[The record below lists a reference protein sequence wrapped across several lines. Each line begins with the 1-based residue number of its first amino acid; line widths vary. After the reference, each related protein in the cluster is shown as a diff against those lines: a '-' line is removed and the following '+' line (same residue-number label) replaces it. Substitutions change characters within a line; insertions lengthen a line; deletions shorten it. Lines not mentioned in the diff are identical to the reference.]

1 MLAIWE
7 TLGVIAQIA
16 IRNLFASRWK
26 TLIVGGIIG
35 FGALLVVVGTSL
47 LDGVDHAM
55 SRSII
60 GSVAGHIQV
69 YSNKSKDDLDVMG
82 GFSLDSGDLSPL
94 EDFAKVRETLLS
106 VPNVE
111 GVVPMGISGALVN
124 SGNTVD
130 QALADLRETAN
141 KRKEGEGGAALD
153 ELYQAEKGHVRQIVS
168 VLSRDFDNVRKV
180 ADERSVS
187 DDEVEVIRKGSSDGF
202 WNGFDRDPF
211 DHLEFLENRVAP
223 LATDADMLQLRYLGT
238 DPTVF
243 AKAFDRMVIV
253 DGTAIPPGQ
262 RGFLFS
268 KYMYEEQVKLKA
280 ARGLDKIKEGRDVKH
295 LTIAKDLDLQ
305 RIVRENTTGVR
316 ELLLQLDA
324 IKTGRFRTRLQGFL
338 HGSED
343 DVGKLLA
350 AFFKMDDA
358 NFDARYKFFY
368 DELSPDLDLYRVRV
382 GDRLTIKAYT
392 KSGYVRSAS
401 LKVYGTYAFKGL
413 ERSPQAGSMNMM
425 DLVSFRELYGFM
437 TADREKEIAQ
447 MRESSGAKEI
457 DRANADAELFGT
469 KDTGADSTPDPAA
482 DAPAAA
488 AGGVAK
494 TAYERPHGKAR
505 HAAAVEKKAG
515 EPPPAGAAAEPPPVA
530 AAAEDHHTRAVGA
543 EDTYDPKDLET
554 GVVLNAAVLVKDEG
568 QIPQTMQAI
577 EQAGQRAGLPLKAVS
592 WQKASGFV
600 GQFAT
605 LMRVVLFTAVLIIFV
620 VALVVINN
628 ALVMATLERVREIGM
643 LRAIGAQ
650 RRFVLSMLVIE
661 AVVVGILF
669 GTLGSALGALILT
682 ILGKRGIPASSDVL
696 TFFFSGPRLYPTV
709 GGQNLVFALVIVLV
723 VSVIS
728 SLYPAWIATRVSP
741 REAMQ
746 SEE

>member
-1 MLAIWE
+1 MRGIGE
-7 TLGVIAQIA
+7 TLAVIAQIA

-35 FGALLVVVGTSL
+35 FGALLVVAGTSL

-60 GSVAGHIQV
+60 GSVTGHIQV

-82 GFSLDSGDLSPL
+82 GFGADPGDIAPLD
-94 EDFAKVRETLLS
+94 DFAKVRETLLS
-106 VPNVE
+106 VPNVQS
-111 GVVPMGISGALVN
+111 VVPMGIAFALVN

-130 QALADLRETAN
+130 QALAELRETAG
-141 KRKEGEGGAALD
+141 KRKSGEGNAAAN
-153 ELYQAEKGHVRQIVS
+153 ELYQAEKGHVRQILT
-168 VLSRDFDNVRKV
+168 VLSADFDNVRKV
-180 ADERSVS
+180 ADERAVS
-187 DDEVEVIRKGSSDGF
+187 DDELQAIRKGSSEDFWKTFDG
-202 WNGFDRDPF
+202 DPF
-211 DHLEFLENRVAP
+211 DHLEFLENKVAP
-223 LATDADMLQLRYLGT
+223 LATDADMIQLRYLGT
-238 DPTVF
+238 DPAAF

-268 KYMYEEQVKLKA
+268 KYTYEEQVKLKA
-280 ARGLDKIKEGRDVKH
+280 ARGLDKIKEGRDVKQ
-295 LTIAKDLDLQ
+295 LEIAKDLDLQ

-324 IKTGRFRTRLQGFL
+324 VKTLRFRTKLQAYL
-338 HGSED
+338 HSEEQ

-350 AFFKMDDA
+350 SFFKMDDG
-358 NFDARYKFFY
+358 NFDERYKYFY
-368 DELSPDLDLYRVRV
+368 AELAPDLELYRVRV

-425 DLVSFRELYGFM
+425 DLVSFRDLYGFM
-437 TADREKEIAQ
+437 TADREKEIAEI
-447 MRESSGAKEI
+447 RESSGAKEI
-457 DRANADAELFGT
+457 DRQNAEAELFGS
-469 KDTGADSTPDPAA
+469 KDTGGDTPEPAA
-482 DAPAAA
+482 TQAPSRA
-488 AGGVAK
+488 AGVVK
-494 TAYERPHGKAR
+494 TAYERPHGAKAEPK
-505 HAAAVEKKAG
+505 AAADEGAPSPSPAT
-515 EPPPAGAAAEPPPVA
+515 EPAVPEP
-530 AAAEDHHTRAVGA
+530 TRHERTVVD
-543 EDTYDPKDLET
+543 DTYDPKDLES
-554 GVVLNAAVLVKDEG
+554 GVVMNVAVLVKDEG
-568 QIPQTMQAI
+568 KIPQTMQAI
-577 EQAGQRAGLPLKAVS
+577 EAAGQRAGLPLKAVS
-592 WQKASGFV
+592 WQQASGFI

-661 AVVVGILF
+661 AVVVGVLF
-669 GTLGSALGALILT
+669 GALGSALGAGILT
-682 ILGKRGIPASSDVL
+682 FFGKHGIPAKTDVL

-723 VSVIS
+723 VSVVS

>member
-1 MLAIWE
+1 MLGIWE
-7 TLGVIAQIA
+7 TLAVIAQIA

-35 FGALLVVVGTSL
+35 FGALLVVAGTSL
-47 LDGVDHAM
+47 VEGVDHAM

-60 GSVAGHIQV
+60 GSVTGHIQV

-82 GFSLDSGDLSPL
+82 GFGADPGDIAPL
-94 EDFAKVRETLLS
+94 EDFAKVRETLLA
-106 VPNVE
+106 VPNVQ
-111 GVVPMGISGALVN
+111 GVVPMGIAFAIVN
-124 SGNTVD
+124 SGNTID
-130 QALADLRETAN
+130 QALGDLRETAG
-141 KRKEGEGGAALD
+141 KRKAGEGAAAGND
-153 ELYQAEKGHVRQIVS
+153 LYQAQKGHVRQILS
-168 VLSRDFDNVRKV
+168 VLSTNFDNVRKV
-180 ADERSVS
+180 ADERAVS
-187 DDEVEVIRKGSSDGF
+187 DEELQALRRGSSEEF
-202 WNGFDRDPF
+202 WKNFDEDPF

-223 LATDADMLQLRYLGT
+223 LATDADMIQLRYLGT
-238 DPTVF
+238 DPAAF

-268 KYMYEEQVKLKA
+268 KYTYEEQVKLKA
-280 ARGLDKIKEGRDVKH
+280 ARGLDKIREGRDAKR

-305 RIVRENTTGVR
+305 RIVRENTNGVR

-324 IKTGRFRTRLQGFL
+324 LKTARFRTKLQAYL
-338 HGSED
+338 HSSEQ

-358 NFDARYKFFY
+358 NFDQRYKFFY
-368 DELSPDLDLYRVRV
+368 AELAPDLQLYRVPV
-382 GDRLTIKAYT
+382 GGRLTIKAYT
-392 KSGYVRSAS
+392 KSGYVRSAN

-425 DLVSFRELYGFM
+425 DLVSFRDLYGFM
-437 TADREKEIAQ
+437 TPDREKEIAQ
-447 MRESSGAKEI
+447 MRESSGAKEVA
-457 DRANADAELFGT
+457 RENADAELFGV
-469 KDTGADSTPDPAA
+469 KDTGGDTAEPVSPDPAA
-482 DAPAAA
+482 KAA
-488 AGGVAK
+488 GVAK
-494 TAYERPHGKAR
+494 TAYERP
-505 HAAAVEKKAG
+505 KAG
-515 EPPPAGAAAEPPPVA
+515 KSHGAAKQEDAVAASPTPAPAGAVPEAVEARPHERTAA
-530 AAAEDHHTRAVGA
+530 D
-543 EDTYDPKDLET
+543 DTYDPRDLET
-554 GVVLNAAVLVKDEG
+554 GVVMNVAVLVKDERK
-568 QIPQTMQAI
+568 IPATMQAI
-577 EQAGQRAGLPLKAVS
+577 EEAGKHTGLPLKAVS
-592 WQKASGFV
+592 WQQASGFI

-661 AVVVGILF
+661 AIVVGILF
-669 GTLGSALGALILT
+669 GALGGGLGALILS
-682 ILGKRGIPASSDVL
+682 ILNKTGIPAKTDVL
-696 TFFFSGPRLYPTV
+696 TFFFSGPRLYPSV
-709 GGQNLVFALVIVLV
+709 GGQNLMFALVIVLV
-723 VSVIS
+723 VSIVS

>member
-1 MLAIWE
+1 MRGIGE
-7 TLGVIAQIA
+7 TLAVIAQIA

-35 FGALLVVVGTSL
+35 FGALLVVAGTSL

-60 GSVAGHIQV
+60 GSVTGHIQV

-82 GFSLDSGDLSPL
+82 GFGADPGDIAPLD
-94 EDFAKVRETLLS
+94 DFAKVRAALLS
-106 VPNVE
+106 VPNVQ
-111 GVVPMGISGALVN
+111 GVVPMGIAFALVN

-130 QALADLRETAN
+130 QALAELRETAG
-141 KRKEGEGGAALD
+141 KRKSGEGDAAAS
-153 ELYQAEKGHVRQIVS
+153 ELYQAEKGHVRQILT
-168 VLSRDFDNVRKV
+168 VLSADFDNVRKV
-180 ADERSVS
+180 ADERAVS
-187 DDEVEVIRKGSSDGF
+187 DDELQAIRKGSSEDFWKTFDG
-202 WNGFDRDPF
+202 DPF

-223 LATDADMLQLRYLGT
+223 LATDADMIQLRYLGT
-238 DPTVF
+238 DPATF

-268 KYMYEEQVKLKA
+268 KYTYEEQVKLKA
-280 ARGLDKIKEGRDVKH
+280 ARGLDKIKEGRDVKQ
-295 LTIAKDLDLQ
+295 LEIAKDLDLQ

-324 IKTGRFRTRLQGFL
+324 VKTLRFRTKLRAYL
-338 HGSED
+338 HSEEE

-350 AFFKMDDA
+350 SFFKMDDG
-358 NFDARYKFFY
+358 NFDERYKYFY
-368 DELSPDLDLYRVRV
+368 AELAPDLELYRVRV

-425 DLVSFRELYGFM
+425 DLVSFRDLYGFM
-437 TADREKEIAQ
+437 TADREKEIAEI
-447 MRESSGAKEI
+447 RESSGAKEV
-457 DRANADAELFGT
+457 DRENAEAELFGA
-469 KDTGADSTPDPAA
+469 KDEGSDTPEPAA
-482 DAPAAA
+482 PQAPPRPA
-488 AGGVAK
+488 GVAK
-494 TAYERPHGKAR
+494 TAYERPHGAKAAPK
-505 HAAAVEKKAG
+505 AAADEGAPAPSPAT
-515 EPPPAGAAAEPPPVA
+515 EPAPEPTRHDRPVV
-530 AAAEDHHTRAVGA
+530 D
-543 EDTYDPKDLET
+543 DTYDPKDLET
-554 GVVLNAAVLVKDEG
+554 GVVMNVAVLVKDEG
-568 QIPQTMQAI
+568 KIPQTMQAI
-577 EQAGQRAGLPLKAVS
+577 EAAGQRAGLPLKAVS
-592 WQKASGFV
+592 WQQASGFI

-661 AVVVGILF
+661 AVVVGVLF
-669 GTLGSALGALILT
+669 GALGSALGAGILT
-682 ILGKRGIPASSDVL
+682 FFGKQGIPAKTDVL

-723 VSVIS
+723 VSVVS